1 MAYVERRLATGVS
14 SLLADE
20 PVVVVQGPRTVGKS
34 VLLAQLAG
42 RLGVAV
48 LDLDDPASAEAVA
61 ADPALFA
68 KGPAPVV
75 VDEYQRVPEL
85 LGAIKAELN
94 RDLRPGR
101 FVLAG
106 STRSDAVPEL
116 SAHLAGRVH
125 LLSLFPFSEG
135 EIDGVG
141 EDLVETLVFGDP
153 AGVVGPARVGAQ
165 REDYIARAVRGG
177 FPIAVARR
185 SEAARQRWFGDYVV
199 TVLERDVAGLAQLRQ
214 REQLPRL
221 LRHLASRT
229 GQLLNVTAAAEAAG
243 LDRGTAAG
251 YLALLEAVFL
261 VRVLPAWGTTLRRRT
276 STAPKVHV
284 VDSGLAAQLLGLS
297 AARLAR
303 VDPAAMSELGHLLAD
318 LRRRRGGQTGELR
331 RGHRANGALAQL

>member
-1 MAYVERRLATGVS
+1 M
-14 SLLADE
+14 
-20 PVVVVQGPRTVGKS
+20 
-34 VLLAQLAG
+34 
-42 RLGVAV
+42 
-48 LDLDDPASAEAVA
+48 
-61 ADPALFA
+61 
-68 KGPAPVV
+68 
-75 VDEYQRVPEL
+75 
-85 LGAIKAELN
+85 
-94 RDLRPGR
+94 
-101 FVLAG
+101 
-106 STRSDAVPEL
+106 PEL

-135 EIDGVG
+135 EIDGVS

-153 AGVVGPARVGAQ
+153 AGVVGPARVGAP

-185 SEAARQRWFGDYVV
+185 SEAARQRWFDDYVV